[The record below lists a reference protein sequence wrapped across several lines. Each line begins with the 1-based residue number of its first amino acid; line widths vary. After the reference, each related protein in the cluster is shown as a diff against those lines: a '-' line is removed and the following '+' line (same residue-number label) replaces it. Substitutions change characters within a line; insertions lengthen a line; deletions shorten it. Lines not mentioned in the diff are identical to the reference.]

1 MKETLIY
8 INVAASTTVI
18 IDSDYNYT
26 LTAPTAEGLYALFEF
41 TDYQDQHIGYGW
53 EKQNAPIA
61 DGKRRFRW
69 NQSPTRLFYED
80 GNPNDKGIE
89 VNEIPEYTGVIV
101 V

>member
-1 MKETLIY
+1 MKETLIF
-8 INVAASTTVI
+8 INVAASTTIV

-26 LTAPTAEGLYALFEF
+26 LTAPTAEGLYTLFEF
-41 TDYQDQHIGYGW
+41 TDYLDRHIGYGW
-53 EKQNAPIA
+53 EKQNATIA

-69 NQSPTRLFYED
+69 NQSPARLFYED

-89 VNEIPEYTGVIV
+89 INEIPEYTGVIV